1 MSRAISRAVSGAMP
15 RASFGGRLI
24 RRMRGKVA
32 ASSMRLPGMSWLGR
46 CAGSLGPGL
55 ITGAADDD
63 PSGIVTYSIV
73 GAQQGMTLL
82 WLAWPTWPLMAAVQM
97 MCARIG
103 MVTGQGLGSVFE
115 RKFPR
120 AVVIV
125 VCCALFVANTINIAA
140 DLSGMADAAEM
151 LSGLSAYFFIPL
163 FGAGIALAMVKC
175 RYEMIATILK
185 WLVLSLFAY
194 VVTAFWAHPN
204 WSEVAKATFVPALPK
219 GRQIWE
225 AIVAVLGTTIS
236 PYLFFWQS
244 SQEVEETKAERKLRI
259 PRRTT
264 AIRARL
270 VDRMMDVGAGTF
282 LSNLIMFFIILT
294 AALTLHRQG
303 TTNIET
309 SKQAAE
315 ALRPLAGNFAAGL
328 YALAIV
334 AVGLLAIP
342 TLAGSAG
349 YAFCESFNRP
359 RGLDRDFAH
368 ATAFYAVIL
377 LSVGFGVGMDFVGI
391 NPMRFLF
398 LSAVINGVLA
408 PFLLFGIL
416 LIAGDA
422 KIMKNETSSFLNRAA
437 VGVTTLAMF
446 AAAAA
451 MFYGVWQGDS

>member
-1 MSRAISRAVSGAMP
+1 MSGKISNRGAALP
-15 RASFGGRLI
+15 RHL
-24 RRMRGKVA
+24 KV
-32 ASSMRLPGMSWLGR
+32 PGVAWLSR
-46 CAGSLGPGL
+46 CVRSLGPGL

-73 GAQQGMTLL
+73 GAQQGLALL

-103 MVTGQGLGSVFE
+103 MVTGQGLGSVFKK
-115 RKFPR
+115 KFPR
-120 AVVIV
+120 AVVIA
-125 VCCALFVANTINIAA
+125 VCGALFIANSINIAA
-140 DLSGMADAAEM
+140 DLSGMADAGAM
-151 LSGLSAYFFIPL
+151 LSGLSAYFWIPL
-163 FGAGIALAMVKC
+163 FGAGIAFAMVKC
-175 RYEMIATILK
+175 RYEVIAAILK

-194 VVTAFWAHPN
+194 VATAFLVHPN
-204 WSEVAKATFVPALPK
+204 WSEVAKATFLPGLPK
-219 GRQIWE
+219 GQKIWE

-244 SQEVEETKAERKLRI
+244 SQEVEEAKAKGTFRI
-259 PRRTT
+259 PRRVGAVKT
-264 AIRARL
+264 RL

-303 TTNIET
+303 TTDIET

-315 ALRPLAGNFAAGL
+315 ALRPVAGNFAAGL

-349 YAFCESFNRP
+349 YAFSESFNWP
-359 RGLDRDFAH
+359 RGLDRKFPQ
-368 ATAFYAVIL
+368 ATAFYSVIL
-377 LSVGFGVGMDFVGI
+377 LSVGFGVCMDFIGI

-398 LSAVINGVLA
+398 WSAVINGVLA

-422 KIMKNETSSFLNRAA
+422 KIMKKETSSLLNRAV
-437 VGVTTLAMF
+437 VGLTTLAMF
-446 AAAAA
+446 AAALA
-451 MFYGVWQGDS
+451 MFYGAWKGGS